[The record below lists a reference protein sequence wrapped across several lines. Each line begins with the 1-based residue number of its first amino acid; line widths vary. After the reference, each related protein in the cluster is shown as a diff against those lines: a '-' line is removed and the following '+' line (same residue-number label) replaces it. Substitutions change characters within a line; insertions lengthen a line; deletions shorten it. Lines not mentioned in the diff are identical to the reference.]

1 MSGGISIIMTKTTV
15 VLNLPQE
22 LERGLAE
29 LVQTACCFDSKIHL
43 SYGSKRVNAKSI
55 MGVLS
60 LQVPEGDTINI
71 VANGKDEKEAIAALE
86 KLASTGS
93 IPSEIL

>member
-1 MSGGISIIMTKTTV
+1 MIKKQIKVVNELGIHARPAGLIVNAASSFPCEV
-15 VLNLPQE
+15 W
-22 LERGLAE
+22 LENEEGMN
-29 LVQTACCFDSKIHL
+29 
-43 SYGSKRVNAKSI
+43 VNAKSI

>member
-1 MSGGISIIMTKTTV
+1 
-15 VLNLPQE
+15 
-22 LERGLAE
+22 
-29 LVQTACCFDSKIHL
+29 
-43 SYGSKRVNAKSI
+43 

>member
-1 MSGGISIIMTKTTV
+1 MLYKELTINIPGGLKSKGAAMMTHVAGHFESQILIESEYK
-15 VLNLPQE
+15 
-22 LERGLAE
+22 
-29 LVQTACCFDSKIHL
+29 KI
-43 SYGSKRVNAKSI
+43 NAKSI